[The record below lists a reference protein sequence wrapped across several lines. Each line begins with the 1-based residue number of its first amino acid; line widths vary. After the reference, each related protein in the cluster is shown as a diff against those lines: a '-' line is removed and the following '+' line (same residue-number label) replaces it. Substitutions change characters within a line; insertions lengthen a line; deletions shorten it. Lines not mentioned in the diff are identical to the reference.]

1 MLQFFQDEE
10 SRNLIFFDMSVVFTD
25 SVKQMIND
33 SQGNLI
39 QWMEK
44 NNIDKNIIENAK
56 SWKEGNKWLNENLK
70 ILTRMLNND
79 DALSK
84 TRTLVHG
91 DARCNNYMFR

>member
-1 MLQFFQDEE
+1 MFKFFQDEE

-25 SVKQMIND
+25 SVKQMTND
-33 SQGNLI
+33 GQGNMI

-44 NNIDKNIIENAK
+44 NNIDNNIIENAK
-56 SWKEGNKWLNENLK
+56 SWKEGNKWLNENFK
-70 ILTRMLNND
+70 IIARILNND
-79 DALSK
+79 DPPK